1 MTVLLIV
8 NRGYRF
14 DLQIFLKYRLKK
26 KKKKT
31 FSSKLKYVKK
41 ENNKNN
47 SGDWWITSMSLMCS
61 T

>member
-26 KKKKT
+26 KKKT
-31 FSSKLKYVKK
+31 FSSKLKYMKK